1 MESPQSCKPS
11 CQWKSSGFLSPSPF
25 CSLMYHHFFNEWS
38 HVLKKNRNL
47 QPPKYSHFWQ
57 RNEKCSKLFSRNKWA
72 VTAHDEG
79 VSSVL
84 FPKYKKAIKILAI
97 FSVSH
102 RFFLFF
108 FSPPV
113 VFCFSFNGPFFTL
126 LRITFRP
133 GFILL
138 KKLFYFCLKLYNFRL
153 NWRGLL
159 SLSLPAV
166 EYSVLLL
173 SLSQVFSCYEFHSGT
188 AQSPP
193 VCFSSDPLI
202 SFSTDMLRHG
212 VNRS

>member
-1 MESPQSCKPS
+1 M
-11 CQWKSSGFLSPSPF
+11 
-25 CSLMYHHFFNEWS
+25 
-38 HVLKKNRNL
+38 

-84 FPKYKKAIKILAI
+84 FPKYKKAIKILGI

-108 FSPPV
+108 FSPPF
-113 VFCFSFNGPFFTL
+113 VFCFSFNGPFFSL
-126 LRITFRP
+126 LRITLRP

-153 NWRGLL
+153 NQRGLF
-159 SLSLPAV
+159 SLSLPAG
-166 EYSVLLL
+166 ECSVLLL
-173 SLSQVFSCYEFHSGT
+173 SLSQVLSCYRLHSGT

-212 VNRS
+212 VNCSQNVCVMEFERVFRWQ